1 MTKLSDRLLYL
12 RKREGYT
19 QDDVAKRLGLSRS
32 AVSMY
37 EIGQREP
44 DLETL
49 EMFADLYNVN
59 MDVLGSGYTTGR
71 QRVISDSDLMFAL
84 WGGSEGIDAADLQK
98 VREYAAFI
106 KSQKGVNK

>member
-59 MDVLGSGYTTGR
+59 MDVLGSGYAAER
-71 QRVISDSDLMFAL
+71 PHVISDSDLMFAL
-84 WGGSEGIDAADLQK
+84 WGDSDGISADDLHK

-106 KSQKGVNK
+106 KAQKGVN